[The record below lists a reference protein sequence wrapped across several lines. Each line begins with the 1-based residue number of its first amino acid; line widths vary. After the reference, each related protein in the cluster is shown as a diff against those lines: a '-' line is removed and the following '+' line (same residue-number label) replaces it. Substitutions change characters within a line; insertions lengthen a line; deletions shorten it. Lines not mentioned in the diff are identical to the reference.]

1 MPEPSIIAAFA
12 EPPDKVESLNA
23 DESPSRERFSNR
35 RAYAQTLTAT
45 ALTRAIGVITGILAA
60 RLLGP
65 NGRGELAVIVFLPT
79 MLALIGEIELPR
91 SIAVEASHDPIP
103 ANLVSTS
110 VWLGLALGVI
120 QAVILISALPL
131 YLPADKLY
139 LLPASRWFMVY
150 LPATYVTA
158 ALMGSDQGR
167 GRFGRFS
174 FLMVL
179 PGALY
184 AIFILA
190 FALGARTPATFA
202 ACLLVS
208 TVLTAIVRVAMDA
221 RQNPLGLPDL
231 ALARKLLIRGANFYL
246 PAIAGFVLSR
256 ADLFILI
263 RIVPT
268 EQVGLYAVAQAIAL
282 GQMGVVLP
290 FVHVGFAA
298 VAREGESSSALA
310 VLAQH
315 FRLAQIAATG
325 MAVFAAAL
333 TPWAIRTLFG
343 PGFLGARIAT
353 YLLIAATALW
363 GASQMLE
370 QGLRAAGHPRIGI
383 VSNLAGFVVLVV
395 AGIPACISHG
405 IGGIAAAA
413 LAAQALN
420 ISILIAFCI
429 ARLKMPIGWFWAF
442 SPASLRELYAAAVE
456 TLGQLFRERAHSSQ

>member
-1 MPEPSIIAAFA
+1 MSESSIIVDSVDAPGTVQPFR
-12 EPPDKVESLNA
+12 V
-23 DESPSRERFSNR
+23 DENPSRERFSNR

-45 ALTRAIGVITGILAA
+45 ALTRALGVVTGILAA

-65 NGRGELAVIVFLPT
+65 TGRGELAVIVFLPT
-79 MLALIGEIELPR
+79 VLALIGEIELPR
-91 SIAVEASHDPIP
+91 SIAVEASHGPVP
-103 ANLVSTS
+103 AKLVSTS
-110 VWLGLALGVI
+110 VWLALGLGVI
-120 QAVILISALPL
+120 QAVILIAALPL

-139 LLPASRWFMVY
+139 LLPSARWFAVY

-158 ALMGSDQGR
+158 ALMGGDQGQ

-184 AIFILA
+184 AVFILA
-190 FALGARTPATFA
+190 FVFGTRTPSSFA
-202 ACLLVS
+202 ACLLAS
-208 TVLTAIVRVAMDA
+208 AILTAIIRVGMDR
-221 RQNPLGLPDL
+221 RQVPFGLPDL
-231 ALARKLLIRGANFYL
+231 TLARNLLVRGASFYL

-282 GQMGVVLP
+282 GQMGAVLP

-298 VAREGESSSALA
+298 VAREGKAAGALA

-315 FRLAQIAATG
+315 FRLAQIAAIM
-325 MAVFAAAL
+325 MAVLAAAL
-333 TPWAIRTLFG
+333 TPWGIRTLFG
-343 PGFLGARIAT
+343 PAFLGARITA
-353 YLLIAATALW
+353 YLLIGATAIW

-383 VSNLAGFVVLVV
+383 LSNLAGLAVLLA
-395 AGIPACISHG
+395 AGIPACRSHG
-405 IGGIAAAA
+405 INGIAAAA

-420 ISILIAFCI
+420 VFILIAFCTV
-429 ARLKMPIGWFWAF
+429 RLNLPIRWFWAF
-442 SPASLRELYAAAVE
+442 SPDSLRELHAAGTE
-456 TLGQLFRERAHSSQ
+456 TLGQLFRERIRFSQ